1 MEREEMSS
9 KLGIATELAAVDRK
23 NRSFYDD
30 LSDEDRKKFSPY
42 LMLRWGASVEGNED
56 FQAYYLMSAN
66 KRANRSFFNLSKHP
80 KLQWLLCT
88 TISPDMGNQRHY
100 WVAAKKGG
108 GSDKVSKFLE
118 KYYPHLKDDEIALM
132 AEINDLK
139 DIKALAKSMGMEDKD
154 IKKELG

>member
-1 MEREEMSS
+1 MS
-9 KLGIATELAAVDRK
+9 KLGIASEMAAFDGK
-23 NRSFYDD
+23 DRSFYDE

-56 FQAYYLMSAN
+56 FQAYYLMAMN
-66 KRANRSFFNLSKHP
+66 KKANRSFFNLSKHP

-88 TISPDMGNQRHY
+88 TVSPGMGNLRHY
-100 WVAAKKGG
+100 WLAAKKGA
-108 GSDKVSKFLE
+108 SDGNKVTKFLAQH
-118 KYYPHLKDDEIALM
+118 YPHLKDDEIALM

-139 DIKALAKSMGMEDKD
+139 DIKALAKSMGMEDRD